1 MDKMSGVQISQKRNM
16 MRLSQ
21 RKAASLIE
29 KMYGVKLSHSYLS
42 LIERGQVES
51 IGGDLKNALEDFF
64 KINLESDLS
73 LHRIPLYK
81 GTGIENYLDFAGPAL
96 ADFAV
101 AADSDMPELGIFCG
115 DIIVCRKGSSSK
127 GDLAAIKKASGFTY
141 IFNKEGQTLPD
152 TAGTVVFIIKKSVKT
167 EHYEAALRAAAAK
180 LDEEHLI
187 RELAERTGLKEIDL
201 VRSLAVLKG
210 FRRD

>member
-1 MDKMSGVQISQKRNM
+1 MDKMSGAQIAQKRKM

-21 RKAASLIE
+21 RKAASMIE

-42 LIERGQVES
+42 LIETGQVES

-64 KINLESDLS
+64 KINLESDIAVR
-73 LHRIPLYK
+73 RIPLYR
-81 GTGIENYLDFAGPAL
+81 GAGIKDYLDIAGPVL

-101 AADSDMPELGIFCG
+101 YAISDIPGLGIFCE
-115 DIIVCRKGSSSK
+115 DIIVCRKGSPSE
-127 GDLAAIKKASGFTY
+127 GDLAVIKKPAGFTFVFY
-141 IFNKEGQTLPD
+141 KEGQSMPD
-152 TAGTVVFIIKKSVKT
+152 TAGTVVLIIKKSVKNR
-167 EHYEAALRAAAAK
+167 HYEAAMSAAAAR
-180 LDEEHLI
+180 LDENHLI
-187 RELAERTGLKEIDL
+187 RELSERTGLEEIDL